1 MLIVYCKQ
9 IANYKKK
16 TLYPIIEKTVSQR
29 AKVVT
34 DEYPS
39 YNALK
44 EKFPQAIQNKSERGA
59 SFPVVHQ
66 QIMNIK
72 G

>member
-1 MLIVYCKQ
+1 L
-9 IANYKKK
+9 
-16 TLYPIIEKTVSQR
+16 KTVSQQ
-29 AKVVT
+29 AKIVT
-34 DEYPS
+34 DGYPG
-39 YNALK
+39 YDALK